1 MRKELKVPKEIQ
13 WEGRGWTAS
22 GSLKA
27 EDVRHQGATPHATPR
42 AIPAVGICGAGP
54 LIAGRCG
61 CAAAQVERRRQ
72 QLDRFF
78 NMVSML
84 TPEPTRVAGCLTGG
98 WGVGSS

>member
-1 MRKELKVPKEIQ
+1 MQVRKELKVPKEIQ

-27 EDVRHQGATPHATPR
+27 DDVRHQGPTPHATPR
-42 AIPAVGICGAGP
+42 AIPAVGSIGP
-54 LIAGRCG
+54 LIVGRCG

-84 TPEPTRVAGCLTGG
+84 PPEPKRVAACLTGG

>member
-1 MRKELKVPKEIQ
+1 MGREGLDSLGLAQ
-13 WEGRGWTAS
+13 GRGRAPP
-22 GSLKA
+22 G
-27 EDVRHQGATPHATPR
+27 PHAARTLR
-42 AIPAVGICGAGP
+42 AIPAVGSSGP
-54 LIAGRCG
+54 LIVGRCG

-84 TPEPTRVAGCLTGG
+84 TPEPKRVAACLTGG